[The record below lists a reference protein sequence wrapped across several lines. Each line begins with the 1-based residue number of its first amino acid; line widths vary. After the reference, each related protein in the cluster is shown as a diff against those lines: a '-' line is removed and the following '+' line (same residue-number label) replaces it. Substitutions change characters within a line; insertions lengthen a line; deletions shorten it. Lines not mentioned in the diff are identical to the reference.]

1 MKAPVFIRIFAVLII
16 LTAVLIG
23 VGLGR
28 ALAET
33 TNIKHQENFVEFA
46 PALPTKIMDINGTL
60 ITEFSAD
67 EKREMVSLN

>member
-1 MKAPVFIRIFAVLII
+1 MKASVVIRIFAVLTI
-16 LTAVLIG
+16 LAAVLIG

-46 PALPTKIMDINGTL
+46 PALPCRIP
-60 ITEFSAD
+60 A
-67 EKREMVSLN
+67 